1 MPRSGGGRTN
11 ANDAATGN
19 RVTDSYGTVSGG
31 GNNRAG
37 DTTTSNR
44 AYATV
49 SGGKSNTASGVY
61 ATVPGGLGNLASG
74 TYSFAAGRQAQAVHS
89 GSFVWGDGSAAT
101 ISSTAANQFIA
112 RASGGVTFFS
122 NGAASSGV
130 TLPAG
135 SGSWNSLSDRN
146 SKANIVAVDSASI
159 LQRLA
164 AMPIQ
169 RWNYR
174 TQDASVKHIGPMAQ
188 DFAAAF
194 GVGENTTTIS
204 AVDADGVALAAI
216 QGLNRKV
223 DMKDAHIVALKAEKD
238 REIAAL
244 QERLAAI
251 EQAQRGSAAPLVAS
265 AGLTLSWT
273 MVALGGGIV
282 VVLLVV
288 SSVSLTLLVL
298 RPGRARRAT
307 RA

>member
-1 MPRSGGGRTN
+1 M
-11 ANDAATGN
+11 
-19 RVTDSYGTVSGG
+19 
-31 GNNRAG
+31 
-37 DTTTSNR
+37 
-44 AYATV
+44 
-49 SGGKSNTASGVY
+49 
-61 ATVPGGLGNLASG
+61 
-74 TYSFAAGRQAQAVHS
+74 
-89 GSFVWGDGSAAT
+89 
-101 ISSTAANQFIA
+101 
-112 RASGGVTFFS
+112 TFFS

-146 SKANIVAVDSASI
+146 GKANIVAVDSASI

-244 QERLAAI
+244 QAEATTLRAEAAAVQERLAAV
-251 EQAQRGSAAPLVAS
+251 EQAQPPAATTGVS
-265 AGLTLSWT
+265 
-273 MVALGGGIV
+273 IH
-282 VVLLVV
+282 LLVV
-288 SSVSLTLLVL
+288 AIALTSLSTVALCGLAALGVVRLRRRPVSLN
-298 RPGRARRAT
+298 AR
-307 RA
+307 